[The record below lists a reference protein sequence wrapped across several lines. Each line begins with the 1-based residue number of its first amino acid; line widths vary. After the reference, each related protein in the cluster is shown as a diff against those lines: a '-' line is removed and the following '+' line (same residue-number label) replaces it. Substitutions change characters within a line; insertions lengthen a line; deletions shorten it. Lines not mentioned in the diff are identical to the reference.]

1 MSKSYRRCCGMD
13 VHKETVVVCVLPP
26 DGEEG
31 GAIKKVYGTFRNDL
45 ARMRG
50 WLKLLKVTAVAMES
64 TGVYWRPVWNVLE
77 GHGFEL
83 LLANPQQVKALHGRK
98 SDKRDAE
105 RVAQFLQDRRLDP
118 SFVPPP
124 EIRRLRE
131 LLRYRVSLLEQRN
144 QVHNKIR
151 DLFET
156 ANLKLSSVASDLL
169 GVTGQNIIR
178 ALIAGETSPDRLSW
192 KVRGRLRK
200 KEKQV
205 RQSLVGCFD
214 EFHREM
220 LRLLWAQYTF
230 LSAQIEQVEART
242 REAMELH
249 QELIAL
255 LDAVPGMNEVVAW
268 TVIAE
273 LGTDMGVFPTAA
285 HVCSWAGLCPGT
297 NESAGKQISSSTRKG
312 NRYLRR
318 GLLQAAWA
326 ATNEKATYLRVF
338 FHRVKSRK
346 GWGKA
351 IVALAH
357 KLLVIAYQI
366 LKTKTPYYELG
377 PDYYDQINPEKT
389 IQRLVAR
396 LGRLGVTVALPQAPA
411 MGTSGALATEPVRG

>member
-1 MSKSYRRCCGMD
+1 MSKTYRRCCGMD

-26 DGEEG
+26 DGEQG
-31 GAIKKVYGTFRNDL
+31 KPIKKVYETFRNEL
-45 ARMRG
+45 ARMRA
-50 WLKLLKVTAVAMES
+50 WLKLLKVTAIAMES
-64 TGVYWRPVWNVLE
+64 TGVYWRPIWNMLE

-105 RVAQFLQDRRLDP
+105 RIAQFLQDRRLDP
-118 SFVPPP
+118 SLVPPR
-124 EIRRLRE
+124 EIRRLRD

-178 ALIAGETSPDRLSW
+178 ALIDGETSPDKLSW
-192 KVRGRLRK
+192 KVRGSLRK

-205 RQSLVGCFD
+205 RQSMVGCFD

-242 REAMELH
+242 RQAMEPH
-249 QELIAL
+249 QELMAL
-255 LDAVPGMNEVVAW
+255 LDGVPGMDEVVAW

-273 LGTDMGVFPTAA
+273 LGIDMSVFPTAA

-297 NESAGKQISSSTRKG
+297 NESAGKQMSSSTRKG

-326 ATNEKATYLRVF
+326 ATRDKSSYLRVF

-357 KLLVIAYQI
+357 KLLAIGYEI
-366 LKTKTPYYELG
+366 LKTKTAYYELG
-377 PDYYDQINPEKT
+377 PDYYDQINPAKT
-389 IQRLVAR
+389 IKRLINR
-396 LGRLGVTVALPQAPA
+396 LERLGVTLELPAQ
-411 MGTSGALATEPVRG
+411 MQEPVPTQSVQA